1 MKPVAASVT
10 AHADTLGRMAPW
22 RRRLHEI
29 VFEAD
34 TLAGRAFDLV
44 LVALIVLAVLATII
58 ETLPELS
65 PAAHQALLAAE
76 WVFTA
81 LFTLEYVARLVS
93 VGRPLRYARSF
104 FGVVDLLSVLPM
116 YLSLLF
122 PGAQTLL
129 VIRSLRLLRVFRI
142 LKLGRY
148 MQEAK
153 ALRVALVQSR
163 PKITVFLS
171 TVIVSVV
178 IVGTLMYLVEGPEHG
193 FSSIPEAMYWAV
205 VTMTT
210 VGYGDISPKT
220 PLGRLIASALMI
232 LGYALIIV
240 PTGIVSAEL
249 AQQAIR
255 RVSTQACPEC
265 SLQGHDTDA
274 VHCKWCG
281 AHL

>member
-1 MKPVAASVT
+1 VT
-10 AHADTLGRMAPW
+10 APIEEIRPTAPW

-34 TLAGRAFDLV
+34 TPAGRAFDLV
-44 LVALIVLAVLATII
+44 VVALILLAILTTIL
-58 ETLPELS
+58 ETLPELP
-65 PAAHQALLAAE
+65 PAAHAALVAAE

-81 LFTLEYVARLVS
+81 LFTVEYVLRLLS
-93 VGRPLRYARSF
+93 VGRPLRYAVSF
-104 FGVVDLLSVLPM
+104 FGIVDLFSVLPT
-116 YLSLLF
+116 YLSLVL
-122 PGAQTLL
+122 PGAQSLL

-148 MQEAK
+148 LHEAQTLRT
-153 ALRVALVQSR
+153 ALAQSR
-163 PKITVFLS
+163 EKITVFLA
-171 TVIVSVV
+171 TVVVSVL
-178 IVGTLMYLVEGPEHG
+178 IVGALMYLIEGPEHG
-193 FSSIPEAMYWAV
+193 FRSIPESMYWAV

-220 PLGRLIASALMI
+220 PLGRLLASALMVF
-232 LGYALIIV
+232 GYSLIIV

-249 AQQAIR
+249 AQQAIKS

-265 SLQGHDTDA
+265 SLQGHDADA

-281 AHL
+281 ARL

>member
-1 MKPVAASVT
+1 VT
-10 AHADTLGRMAPW
+10 AARLENFGGMAPW
-22 RRRLHEI
+22 RRRLHQI

-34 TLAGRAFDLV
+34 TLAGRVFDLA
-44 LVALIVLAVLATII
+44 LVVVILLAILTTVVD
-58 ETLPELS
+58 TLPGLP
-65 PAAHQALLAAE
+65 PAAHRVLFAAE
-76 WVFTA
+76 WAFTV

-93 VGRPLRYARSF
+93 VGQPLRYALSF
-104 FGVVDLLSVLPM
+104 FGIVDLLSVIPT
-116 YLSLLF
+116 YLSLLL
-122 PGAQTLL
+122 PGAQSLL
-129 VIRSLRLLRVFRI
+129 VIRSFRLLRVFRI

-148 MQEAK
+148 LQEAH

-163 PKITVFLS
+163 PKITVFLA
-171 TVIVSVV
+171 TVVVSVT
-178 IVGTLMYLVEGPEHG
+178 IVGALMYLVEGPEHG
-193 FSSIPEAMYWAV
+193 FSSIPESMYWAV

-220 PLGRLIASALMI
+220 GLGRLIASTLMI

-265 SLQGHDTDA
+265 SLQGHDADA

-281 AHL
+281 ARL

>member
-1 MKPVAASVT
+1 VRDVT
-10 AHADTLGRMAPW
+10 APLEGLRPTAAPW

-34 TLAGRAFDLV
+34 TRAGRVFDLV
-44 LVALIVLAVLATII
+44 VVALIILATFAAIV
-58 ETLPELS
+58 ETLPDLP
-65 PAAHQALLAAE
+65 PAVHQALVAAE

-81 LFTLEYVARLVS
+81 LFTLEYVARLLS

-104 FGVVDLLSVLPM
+104 FGIVDLLSVLPT
-116 YLSLLF
+116 YLSLF
-122 PGAQTLL
+122 VPGAQSLL

-148 MQEAK
+148 LHEAQTLRT
-153 ALRVALVQSR
+153 ALAQSR
-163 PKITVFLS
+163 EKITVFLA
-171 TVIVSVV
+171 TVV
-178 IVGTLMYLVEGPEHG
+178 ISVTIVGALMYLVEGPEHG
-193 FSSIPEAMYWAV
+193 FSSIPESMYWAV

-210 VGYGDISPKT
+210 VGYGDISPAT
-220 PLGRLIASALMI
+220 GLGRLIASALMV
-232 LGYALIIV
+232 LGYSLIIV

-249 AQQAIR
+249 AQQAIKS

-265 SLQGHDTDA
+265 SLQGHETDA

-281 AHL
+281 ARL

>member
-1 MKPVAASVT
+1 VT
-10 AHADTLGRMAPW
+10 ARPESIALMAPW

-34 TLAGRAFDLV
+34 TRAGRAFDLA
-44 LVALIVLAVLATII
+44 LVVLIVLAILATSV
-58 ETLPELS
+58 ETVPDLP
-65 PAAHQALLAAE
+65 PAMHRALVAAE
-76 WVFTA
+76 WVFTL
-81 LFTLEYVARLVS
+81 LFTLEYAARLVS
-93 VGRPLRYARSF
+93 VGRPLRYAVSF
-104 FGVVDLLSVLPM
+104 FGIVDLLSVLPT
-116 YLSLLF
+116 YLSLVF
-122 PGAQTLL
+122 PGAQSLL

-148 MQEAK
+148 LQEAA

-171 TVIVSVV
+171 TVVVSVV
-178 IVGTLMYLVEGPEHG
+178 IVGALMYLVEGPEHG
-193 FSSIPEAMYWAV
+193 FTSIPESMYWAV

-220 PLGRLIASALMI
+220 ALGRLIASTLMI

-249 AQQAIR
+249 AQQALR
-255 RVSTQACPEC
+255 KPVSTQACPEC
-265 SLQGHDTDA
+265 SLQGHDADA